1 MVTFSKP
8 SRVGRSSV
16 NVAKAQ
22 YIISLLLTGTL
33 CSSVQASEIA
43 IEQAIGQDPTI
54 EVFIDSSLQIV
65 SGNDHQIVYLIDRIY
80 KLQEELSID
89 LPADPESAKSL
100 ALQRFQRMNTQLSR
114 ELENAAKGL
123 VQAMQYGIDRY
134 PAIVFDGQAV
144 VYGLTD
150 IPAATQLYQR
160 WQAESA
166 TQ

>member
-1 MVTFSKP
+1 M
-8 SRVGRSSV
+8 
-16 NVAKAQ
+16 
-22 YIISLLLTGTL
+22 
-33 CSSVQASEIA
+33 QASEIA

-54 EVFIDSSLQIV
+54 EVFTNSSLQIV
-65 SGNDHQIVYLIDRIY
+65 SGNDHTTVYLIDRIY

-89 LPADPESAKSL
+89 LPADSESAKSL
-100 ALQRFQRMNTQLSR
+100 ALQRFQRMDTQLSR

-123 VQAMQYGIDRY
+123 VQATQYGIDRY
-134 PAIVFDGQAV
+134 PAVVFDGRAV

-166 TQ
+166 AQ

>member
-1 MVTFSKP
+1 M
-8 SRVGRSSV
+8 
-16 NVAKAQ
+16 
-22 YIISLLLTGTL
+22 
-33 CSSVQASEIA
+33 QASEIA

-65 SGNDHQIVYLIDRIY
+65 SGNGHKTVYLIDRIY

-160 WQAESA
+160 WQEESA
-166 TQ
+166 EP

>member
-1 MVTFSKP
+1 M
-8 SRVGRSSV
+8 
-16 NVAKAQ
+16 
-22 YIISLLLTGTL
+22 
-33 CSSVQASEIA
+33 QASEIA
-43 IEQAIGQDPTI
+43 IEQAIGQGPTI

-65 SGNDHQIVYLIDRIY
+65 SGNDHKTVYLIDRIY

>member
-1 MVTFSKP
+1 M
-8 SRVGRSSV
+8 
-16 NVAKAQ
+16 
-22 YIISLLLTGTL
+22 
-33 CSSVQASEIA
+33 QASEIA

-65 SGNDHQIVYLIDRIY
+65 SGNDHKTVYLIDRIY

-89 LPADPESAKSL
+89 LPADPESAKTL
-100 ALQRFQRMNTQLSR
+100 ALQRFQRMDTQLSG

>member
-1 MVTFSKP
+1 M
-8 SRVGRSSV
+8 

-22 YIISLLLTGTL
+22 VIISLLLTGTL
-33 CSSVQASEIA
+33 CASVQASEIA
-43 IEQAIGQDPTI
+43 IEQAIEKAPTI
-54 EVFIDSSLQIV
+54 EVFTDSSRQIV
-65 SGNDHQIVYLIDRIY
+65 SGTDPATVYLIDRINR
-80 KLQEELSID
+80 LQLELSNN
-89 LPADPESAKSL
+89 LPADPESAKAL
-100 ALQRFQRMNTQLSR
+100 ALHRFQRMDTQLSR

-123 VQAMQYGIDRY
+123 VQATQYGIDRY

-166 TQ
+166 AQ

>member
-1 MVTFSKP
+1 M
-8 SRVGRSSV
+8 
-16 NVAKAQ
+16 
-22 YIISLLLTGTL
+22 
-33 CSSVQASEIA
+33 QASEIA

-65 SGNDHQIVYLIDRIY
+65 SGNGHKTVYLIDRIY

-100 ALQRFQRMNTQLSR
+100 ALQRFQRMDTQLSR

-150 IPAATQLYQR
+150 IYAATQLYQR

-166 TQ
+166 GQ

>member
-1 MVTFSKP
+1 M
-8 SRVGRSSV
+8 
-16 NVAKAQ
+16 
-22 YIISLLLTGTL
+22 
-33 CSSVQASEIA
+33 QASEIA

-65 SGNDHQIVYLIDRIY
+65 SGNDHTTVYLIDRIY